1 VVHIDHV
8 EILKNIWSGATSIS
22 EFIHALCMDG
32 CNEWTAR
39 EVFLLCQQGN
49 FEDAA
54 HHAHMGGWL

>member
-1 VVHIDHV
+1 MHIDHV
-8 EILKNIWSGATSIS
+8 EILKTLWSSVTTTG

-39 EVFLLCQQGN
+39 EVYLLCLQGD

-54 HHAHMGGWL
+54 YHAHMGGWL